1 MSINSRPD
9 ITFEIEEAYNA
20 WKDETGTKAAFVTK
34 AGGYENAKAIESI
47 LGKGKNISLPF
58 NTTVTPLPPRNTKIS
73 DASILG
79 RRFRRVK
86 KSSDRQDKAERV
98 SIPSTSGRIPPIM
111 AVLISVGI
119 IFALFISNIYSVLG
133 ILLLSFTVGFHFL
146 SLIWLEILTLPS
158 FKHRKEFEWTWGL
171 WSFLLVISIITSIM
185 IIAVDFIPTM
195 SSDNFSLLFNDS
207 NTFHPFMKIA
217 LFFQISSNLFLISSM
232 KNVTKFNNK
241 LIRSPWTIASLI
253 SLISVVLPIIFI
265 ENIYDLTLTVDL
277 TLINFSAIIIAS
289 SAMIYGRSANSSLS
303 MIVLSV
309 ITPSILGF
317 IILLQQGNSLENR
330 DFTIIFTYL
339 IAPLMLN
346 VITWMII
353 PSKVIKLKS
362 KDVDTPDSKLVIPN
376 LIIFITL
383 IGCVI
388 YFSFQ
393 SNRMAIVLI
402 PLLFSYTI
410 FSHEHN
416 TRVGGPK
423 LKVHGIIA
431 RDTKKV
437 DIKNKKI
444 KLNFSIL
451 GATETGKTSFTAAL
465 WTLLQTRELRKIWW
479 SKYIVIE
486 DHKILSDY
494 GKGGVN
500 GKNLLTLAESG
511 GCKTVEE
518 MLDQRISKQSCKDWI
533 KNLDFPIPD
542 KNTPFPF
549 SIQSFGQSEKQ
560 LNDLKNHLVDPEN
573 RALPEPTADPGKIK
587 MTMIFHADVEIIRPS
602 FLLGRARNSLKERE
616 ICEIEL
622 DIETWDINGESFSAA
637 VQITRD
643 FLNSNPQLSSQSTM
657 KPINQSEVDDLGR
670 EFSLANAEHVEDAR
684 KLFLHSSHSFLIVDT
699 DDLLDKGDSKGVEQF
714 IRLMRLINKKGDS
727 KLERLQ
733 IILNK
738 ADKLFKRND
747 EYGLEHWND
756 MNNTEKSELII
767 NDATNNAL
775 DELKYSGMDVGVG
788 FTCTFGGLVPDLDEN
803 NKKKK
808 GEFLAPYPMIP
819 VNVIEP
825 FIDVILGS
833 NLSYDDS

>member
-20 WKDETGTKAAFVTK
+20 WKDETGTKAAFITK

-47 LGKGKNISLPF
+47 LDKGKNIPTA
-58 NTTVTPLPPRNTKIS
+58 NPPPRNTKKS

-79 RRFRRVK
+79 RRFRRIK
-86 KSSDRQDKAERV
+86 KSSDRKKKTERV
-98 SIPSTSGRIPPIM
+98 SIPSSSGRIPPIM

-119 IFALFISNIYSVLG
+119 IFAMFISNIYSILG
-133 ILLLSFTVGFHFL
+133 ILLISFTVGFHFL

-171 WSFLLVISIITSIM
+171 WSFSLVISIITSIM
-185 IIAVDFIPTM
+185 IIAVDFIPTT
-195 SSDNFSLLFNDS
+195 SSDEFSLLFNDS

-253 SLISVVLPIIFI
+253 SLISVALPIIFV

-317 IILLQQGNSLENR
+317 VILLQQGNSLENR

-339 IAPLMLN
+339 IAPLLLN

-353 PSKVIKLKS
+353 PSNVIKLKS
-362 KDVDTPDSKLVIPN
+362 KDGDTPDSKLVIPN
-376 LIIFITL
+376 LIIFISL

-410 FSHEHN
+410 FSREHN
-416 TRVGGPK
+416 TRVGGSK

-437 DIKNKKI
+437 DINNKKI

-451 GATETGKTSFTAAL
+451 GATQTGKTSFTAAL

-486 DHKILSDY
+486 DHKILSD

-500 GKNLLTLAESG
+500 GKNLLTLADSG
-511 GCKTVEE
+511 GCKTIEE

-533 KNLDFPIPD
+533 NAQDFPFPD
-542 KNTPFPF
+542 TNTPFPF
-549 SIQSFGQSEKQ
+549 SIQSFGQSEQK
-560 LNDLKNHLVDPEN
+560 LNDLKNLLVDPNN
-573 RALPEPTADPGKIK
+573 RGLPETTVDPGKIK
-587 MTMIFHADVEIIRPS
+587 MTMNFHADVEIIRPS
-602 FLLGRARNSLKERE
+602 FLWGRARNSRNKRE
-616 ICEIEL
+616 TCEIEL

-637 VQITRD
+637 VLLTRN
-643 FLNSNPQLSSQSTM
+643 FFNSNPQLSSQSTM
-657 KPINQSEVDDLGR
+657 KPIKQSEVDDLGR
-670 EFSLANAEHVEDAR
+670 KFSLANAEHVEDAR

-699 DDLLDKGDSKGVEQF
+699 DDLLDHDDTKGVEQF

-756 MNNTEKSELII
+756 MNNTEKSEVII
-767 NDATNNAL
+767 NEATNSAL

-788 FTCTFGGLVPDLDEN
+788 FTCTFGGLVPDLDESSN
-803 NKKKK
+803 QN
-808 GEFLAPYPMIP
+808 GLFLAPYPMIP

>member
-1 MSINSRPD
+1 
-9 ITFEIEEAYNA
+9 
-20 WKDETGTKAAFVTK
+20 
-34 AGGYENAKAIESI
+34 
-47 LGKGKNISLPF
+47 
-58 NTTVTPLPPRNTKIS
+58 
-73 DASILG
+73 
-79 RRFRRVK
+79 
-86 KSSDRQDKAERV
+86 
-98 SIPSTSGRIPPIM
+98 
-111 AVLISVGI
+111 
-119 IFALFISNIYSVLG
+119 
-133 ILLLSFTVGFHFL
+133 
-146 SLIWLEILTLPS
+146 
-158 FKHRKEFEWTWGL
+158 
-171 WSFLLVISIITSIM
+171 
-185 IIAVDFIPTM
+185 
-195 SSDNFSLLFNDS
+195 
-207 NTFHPFMKIA
+207 
-217 LFFQISSNLFLISSM
+217 
-232 KNVTKFNNK
+232 
-241 LIRSPWTIASLI
+241 
-253 SLISVVLPIIFI
+253 
-265 ENIYDLTLTVDL
+265 
-277 TLINFSAIIIAS
+277 
-289 SAMIYGRSANSSLS
+289 
-303 MIVLSV
+303 
-309 ITPSILGF
+309 
-317 IILLQQGNSLENR
+317 
-330 DFTIIFTYL
+330 
-339 IAPLMLN
+339 
-346 VITWMII
+346 
-353 PSKVIKLKS
+353 
-362 KDVDTPDSKLVIPN
+362 
-376 LIIFITL
+376 
-383 IGCVI
+383 
-388 YFSFQ
+388 
-393 SNRMAIVLI
+393 
-402 PLLFSYTI
+402 
-410 FSHEHN
+410 
-416 TRVGGPK
+416 
-423 LKVHGIIA
+423 
-431 RDTKKV
+431 
-437 DIKNKKI
+437 
-444 KLNFSIL
+444 L
-451 GATETGKTSFTAAL
+451 GATQTGKTSFTAAL

-479 SKYIVIE
+479 SKYIFIE